1 MKEWFKGR
9 AAAESNVIP
18 LIVVAVAE
26 VAAVG
31 IAIMQLVGVTHYC
44 IEQLEG
50 SPENSVE
57 FHIDFTEF

>member
-1 MKEWFKGR
+1 M
-9 AAAESNVIP
+9 VIP

>member
-1 MKEWFKGR
+1 MR
-9 AAAESNVIP
+9 ACLGHNDNYVSQLVFAIHLAI
-18 LIVVAVAE
+18 